1 MSQLAQV
8 IAAAGPDIAAYA
20 SAQPGQDRFV
30 SLDDGEYDAN
40 RAYVLEAVYE
50 GYLLH
55 YGEPRAF
62 VGMDPDLRL
71 LAGDALYAQGLA
83 ALADAGDMEAVE
95 ELSDLISLCAWA
107 EAEGR
112 RELVERL
119 WDASSRRLLGGRGD
133 GARTE
138 VAGDLAQG
146 AQ

>member
-1 MSQLAQV
+1 M
-8 IAAAGPDIAAYA
+8 G
-20 SAQPGQDRFV
+20 
-30 SLDDGEYDAN
+30 DDEN

-62 VGMDPDLRL
+62 TGMDADLRL

-83 ALADAGDMEAVE
+83 RLSEARDMEAVE

-112 RELVERL
+112 REVVERL
-119 WDASSRRLLGGRGD
+119 WDASSRRLLGGTGK
-133 GARTE
+133 GARSE
-138 VAGDLAQG
+138 VAADLAQG
-146 AQ
+146 ST